1 MSRRPLTATVKL
13 WRRRTARV
21 GTIAVVCVVVA
32 AWMSALAA
40 TSPLAPGA
48 YGWGNNQTGELS
60 DGTTV
65 TRNDPVAMTG
75 VANVTTFA
83 VGAVHGLGLQANGS
97 VVAWG
102 HNRSGQLGNGT
113 VADSHSPVSVLGL
126 GPVKTLAAGDAFS
139 VAVQTDGA
147 VLAWGNN
154 NSGELGDGSAPTDHT
169 TPVHVSGL
177 GPGSGV
183 IAVSAGESHT
193 LALKSDGSVLAWG
206 NNASGQLGDGS
217 APTDHHTPVPVS
229 GLGPGSGIVRVAAGA
244 TFGLALKSDGTMVAW
259 GNNAKGEMG
268 DGGAPV
274 DRHTPVPVHGA
285 AGIVAIAAGWE
296 HALALKSDGSVLSW
310 GDGALG
316 QLGDGSTAPRATPG
330 PVNGLGSGSNVI
342 AIYAAGNH
350 SHAVVGAPQTT
361 TSGPPTSM
369 APGTPTAAPPG
380 VPGTPG
386 PTRPGVSGNGSGRG
400 GLPHTRT
407 ATPLAG
413 NPATAG

>member
-1 MSRRPLTATVKL
+1 
-13 WRRRTARV
+13 
-21 GTIAVVCVVVA
+21 
-32 AWMSALAA
+32 
-40 TSPLAPGA
+40 
-48 YGWGNNQTGELS
+48 
-60 DGTTV
+60 
-65 TRNDPVAMTG
+65 
-75 VANVTTFA
+75 
-83 VGAVHGLGLQANGS
+83 
-97 VVAWG
+97 
-102 HNRSGQLGNGT
+102 
-113 VADSHSPVSVLGL
+113 
-126 GPVKTLAAGDAFS
+126 
-139 VAVQTDGA
+139 
-147 VLAWGNN
+147 
-154 NSGELGDGSAPTDHT
+154 
-169 TPVHVSGL
+169 
-177 GPGSGV
+177 
-183 IAVSAGESHT
+183 
-193 LALKSDGSVLAWG
+193 
-206 NNASGQLGDGS
+206 
-217 APTDHHTPVPVS
+217 
-229 GLGPGSGIVRVAAGA
+229 
-244 TFGLALKSDGTMVAW
+244 MVAW